1 MGKGS
6 RAREIVTTLY
16 EDIVLG
22 AYAVGTQL
30 VEERLAERFGV
41 KRHTIREAFVH
52 LEELGFVQR
61 EPSRGVFVKEL
72 TPEEVREIYEVR
84 YILETSAVRL
94 TPLPAPAETI
104 ARLEEIQHRHQQAIE
119 DNRYRAV
126 LHLNNEFHRVQF
138 SACRNKTLVEAIE
151 EYARRV
157 HIVTAMKFGDPK
169 SMALVVRQ
177 HWEIIEAMRGQDTEA
192 LVEIVSAHFGNRQCD
207 EYERR
212 YHIKYGADGSGATVA
227 AS

>member
-1 MGKGS
+1 MAS
-6 RAREIVTTLY
+6 RVRDVVTTLY

-22 AYAVGTQL
+22 VYAAGTQL

-52 LEELGFVQR
+52 LEELSFVQR

-72 TPEEVREIYEVR
+72 TPEEVREIYDVR

-94 TPLPAPAETI
+94 TPLPAPREI
-104 ARLEEIQHRHQQAIE
+104 VDRMVEIQRLHEQAIE
-119 DNRYRAV
+119 ANRYRAV

-138 SACRNKTLVEAIE
+138 SACQNKTLVEAIE

-157 HIVTAMKFGDPK
+157 HVVTAIKFGDPH
-169 SMALVVRQ
+169 SMAQVVRQ
-177 HWEIIEAMRGQDTEA
+177 HWEIIETMRGHDTQA
-192 LVEIVSAHFGNRQCD
+192 LVEIVSAHFSNRQCD

-212 YHIKYGADGSGATVA
+212 YLIKYGADGAGTAVTTP
-227 AS
+227 